1 MKNNN
6 NKNWSQNTK
15 SLMNI
20 ISFLTDIMYFI
31 FYDIVLIIWAS
42 ELKTFNKNPTQR
54 QCKH

>member
-1 MKNNN
+1 
-6 NKNWSQNTK
+6 
-15 SLMNI
+15 MNI